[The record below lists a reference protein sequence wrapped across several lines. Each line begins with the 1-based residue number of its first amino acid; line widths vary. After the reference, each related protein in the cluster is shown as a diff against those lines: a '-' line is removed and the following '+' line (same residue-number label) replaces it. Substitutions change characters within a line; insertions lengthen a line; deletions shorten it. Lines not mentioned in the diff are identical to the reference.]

1 MKEKTYEYSKALYIF
16 EYICW
21 ILASVAVAYPLIY
34 SLASLGTRK
43 SYYPTANKQHKFAIL
58 FPAYKEDRVILPVVE
73 SFLQQH
79 YPQELYKVI
88 VISDHMQETTNERL
102 AQLPITLLKANYENS
117 SKAKALNFA
126 MDHFERDEFDAVVI
140 LDADN
145 IVDTNF
151 LLEIN
156 KVFDAGV
163 QAIQAHRT
171 AKNRNTDIAVLD
183 GLSEEVNNSIFRRGH
198 VRLGISSALIGSGMI
213 FNYQWFHDNV
223 KHLVT
228 TGEDK
233 ELEVLLLK
241 QRIFIEFLDEVYVYD
256 EKTQGE
262 KGFYNQRRRWLATQ
276 FAQWGRVFKD
286 LPQAILSGNIDYSDK
301 LIQWVLPP
309 RLILFGGIIVMG
321 SIMQIIDWPLALK
334 WWALFL
340 IMGVTLCLA
349 IPDKLVDDRFK
360 KSINKLP
367 LLFIMMVVNLFRM
380 KGMNKK
386 FVNTEKNG
394 SSTL

>member
-1 MKEKTYEYSKALYIF
+1 MNIQEVLYIF

-21 ILASVAVAYPLIY
+21 ILASIAVAYPLIY

-88 VISDHMQETTNERL
+88 IISDHMQETTNERL
-102 AQLPITLLKANYENS
+102 AQLPITLLKANYEDS

-126 MDHFERDEFDAVVI
+126 MDHFGRDEFDAVVI

-286 LPQAILSGNIDYSDK
+286 LPRAILSGNIDYSDK
-301 LIQWVLPP
+301 LIQWMLPP

>member
-1 MKEKTYEYSKALYIF
+1 MNIQEVLYIF

-21 ILASVAVAYPLIY
+21 ILASIAVAYPLIY

-126 MDHFERDEFDAVVI
+126 MDHFGRDEFDAVVI

-286 LPQAILSGNIDYSDK
+286 LPQSN
-301 LIQWVLPP
+301 
-309 RLILFGGIIVMG
+309 
-321 SIMQIIDWPLALK
+321 
-334 WWALFL
+334 
-340 IMGVTLCLA
+340 
-349 IPDKLVDDRFK
+349 LVR
-360 KSINKLP
+360 
-367 LLFIMMVVNLFRM
+367 
-380 KGMNKK
+380 
-386 FVNTEKNG
+386 EY
-394 SSTL
+394 

>member
-1 MKEKTYEYSKALYIF
+1 MNIQEALYLF
-16 EYICW
+16 EYVCW

-43 SYYPTANKQHKFAIL
+43 SYYPTAHKQHKFVVL
-58 FPAYKEDRVILPVVE
+58 FPAYKEDRVIIPVVE

-79 YPQELYKVI
+79 YPQELYNVV
-88 VISDHMQETTNERL
+88 VISDHMQDSTNKRL
-102 AQLPITLLKANYENS
+102 AQLPITLLRANYENS

-126 MDHFERDEFDAVVI
+126 MDHFGRDEFDAVVI

-145 IVDTNF
+145 VVDSNF
-151 LLEIN
+151 LTEIN

-276 FAQWGRVFKD
+276 FAQWGRVFRD
-286 LPQAILSGNIDYSDK
+286 LPRAILSGNIDYSDK
-301 LIQWVLPP
+301 LIQWMLPP

-321 SIMQIIDWPLALK
+321 CIMQIIDWPLALK

-349 IPDKLVDDRFK
+349 IPNKLVDDQFK

-367 LLFIMMVVNLFRM
+367 LLFVMMVVNLFRM

-386 FVNTEKNG
+386 FVNTKKNG

>member
-1 MKEKTYEYSKALYIF
+1 MNIQEVLYIF

-21 ILASVAVAYPLIY
+21 ILASIAVAYPLIY

-88 VISDHMQETTNERL
+88 IISDHMQETTNERL

-126 MDHFERDEFDAVVI
+126 MDHFGRDEFHAVVI

-286 LPQAILSGNIDYSDK
+286 LPRAILSGNIDYSDK
-301 LIQWVLPP
+301 LIQWMLPP

>member
-1 MKEKTYEYSKALYIF
+1 MNIQEALYIF

-301 LIQWVLPP
+301 LIQWMLPP

-321 SIMQIIDWPLALK
+321 SIIQIIVWPLALK

>member
-1 MKEKTYEYSKALYIF
+1 MNIQEVLYIF

-21 ILASVAVAYPLIY
+21 ILASIAVAYPLIY

-88 VISDHMQETTNERL
+88 IISDHMQETTNERL

-126 MDHFERDEFDAVVI
+126 MDHFGRDEFDAVVI

-286 LPQAILSGNIDYSDK
+286 LPRAILSGNIDYSDK
-301 LIQWVLPP
+301 LIQWMLPP

-386 FVNTEKNG
+386 FVNTKKNG

>member
-1 MKEKTYEYSKALYIF
+1 MNIQEALYIF

-88 VISDHMQETTNERL
+88 IISDHMQETTNERL

-126 MDHFERDEFDAVVI
+126 MDHFGRDEFDAVVI

>member
-1 MKEKTYEYSKALYIF
+1 MNIQEVLYIF

-21 ILASVAVAYPLIY
+21 ILASIAVAYPLIY

-126 MDHFERDEFDAVVI
+126 MDHFGRDEFDAVVI

-286 LPQAILSGNIDYSDK
+286 LPQAIFSGNIDYSDK
-301 LIQWVLPP
+301 LIQWMLPP

>member
-1 MKEKTYEYSKALYIF
+1 MNIQEVLYIF

-21 ILASVAVAYPLIY
+21 ILASIAVAYPLIY

-88 VISDHMQETTNERL
+88 IISDHMQETTNERL

-126 MDHFERDEFDAVVI
+126 MDHFGRDEFDAVVI

-276 FAQWGRVFKD
+276 FAQWGRAFKD
-286 LPQAILSGNIDYSDK
+286 LPRAILSGNIDYSDK
-301 LIQWVLPP
+301 LIQWMLPP

>member
-1 MKEKTYEYSKALYIF
+1 MNIKEVLYIF

-21 ILASVAVAYPLIY
+21 ILASIAVAYPLIY

-126 MDHFERDEFDAVVI
+126 MDHFGRDEFDAVVI

-301 LIQWVLPP
+301 LIQWMLPP

>member
-1 MKEKTYEYSKALYIF
+1 MNIQEVLYIF

-58 FPAYKEDRVILPVVE
+58 FPAYKEDRVIIPVVE

-88 VISDHMQETTNERL
+88 VISDHMQDTTNEHL

-126 MDHFERDEFDAVVI
+126 MNHFGRDEFDAVVI

-286 LPQAILSGNIDYSDK
+286 LPRAILSGNIDYSDK
-301 LIQWVLPP
+301 LIQWMLPP
-309 RLILFGGIIVMG
+309 RLILFRGIIVMG

>member
-1 MKEKTYEYSKALYIF
+1 MNIQEALYIF

-256 EKTQGE
+256 KKTQGE

>member
-1 MKEKTYEYSKALYIF
+1 MNIQEALYIF

-43 SYYPTANKQHKFAIL
+43 SYSPTANKQHKFAIL

>member
-1 MKEKTYEYSKALYIF
+1 MNIQEVLYIF

-21 ILASVAVAYPLIY
+21 ILASIAVAYPLIY

-126 MDHFERDEFDAVVI
+126 MDHFGRDEFDAVVI

-286 LPQAILSGNIDYSDK
+286 LPQAIFSGNIDYSDK

>member
-1 MKEKTYEYSKALYIF
+1 MNIQEALYIF

-360 KSINKLP
+360 KSINKLH

>member
-1 MKEKTYEYSKALYIF
+1 MNIQEALYIF

-88 VISDHMQETTNERL
+88 IISDHMQETTNERL

-126 MDHFERDEFDAVVI
+126 MDHFGRDEFDAVVI

-286 LPQAILSGNIDYSDK
+286 LPRAILSGNIDYSDK
-301 LIQWVLPP
+301 LIQWMLPP

>member
-1 MKEKTYEYSKALYIF
+1 MNILEIIYILEYT
-16 EYICW
+16 CW
-21 ILASVAVAYPLIY
+21 VLASIAVAYPLIY

-43 SYYPTANKQHKFAIL
+43 SYYPTAKKQHKFAIL
-58 FPAYKEDRVILPVVE
+58 FPAYKEDRIIVPVVE
-73 SFLQQH
+73 SFLKQD
-79 YPQELYKVI
+79 YPKELFNVI
-88 VISDHMQETTNERL
+88 VISDHMQDLTNEHL
-102 AQLPITLLKANYENS
+102 AQLPITLLKASYENS

-126 MDHFERDEFDAVVI
+126 INHFKREEFDAVII

-145 IVDTNF
+145 VVDSNF
-151 LLEIN
+151 LSEVN
-156 KVFDAGV
+156 KVIDADV
-163 QAIQAHRT
+163 QAIQTHRT
-171 AKNRNTDIAVLD
+171 AKNRNTEIAVLD

-198 VRLGISSALIGSGMI
+198 VRLGISSALIGSGMV

-223 KHLVT
+223 KYLST
-228 TGEDK
+228 AGEDK

-256 EKTQGE
+256 EKTQEE
-262 KGFYNQRRRWLATQ
+262 KGFYTQRRRWLATQ

-286 LPQAILSGNIDYSDK
+286 LPKAILSGNIDYSDK
-301 LIQWVLPP
+301 LIQWILPP

-321 SIMQIIDWPLALK
+321 SIMQIVDWPLALK
-334 WWALFL
+334 WWVLFF
-340 IMGVTLCLA
+340 IMGITLCLD
-349 IPDKLVDDRFK
+349 IPDKLVDEQFK
-360 KSINKLP
+360 KSIRKLP

-386 FVNTEKNG
+386 FVSTEKNG

>member
-1 MKEKTYEYSKALYIF
+1 MNIQEVLYIF

-58 FPAYKEDRVILPVVE
+58 FPAYKEDRVIIPVVE

-88 VISDHMQETTNERL
+88 VISDHMQDTTNEHL

-126 MDHFERDEFDAVVI
+126 MNHFGRDEFDAVVI

-286 LPQAILSGNIDYSDK
+286 LPRAILSGNIDYSDK
-301 LIQWVLPP
+301 LIQWMLPP

>member
-1 MKEKTYEYSKALYIF
+1 MNIQEALYIF

-228 TGEDK
+228 TGADK

>member
-1 MKEKTYEYSKALYIF
+1 MNIQEALYIF

-126 MDHFERDEFDAVVI
+126 MDHFGRDEFDAVVI

-286 LPQAILSGNIDYSDK
+286 LPQAILSGNIDYSDN
-301 LIQWVLPP
+301 LIQWMLPP

>member
-1 MKEKTYEYSKALYIF
+1 MNIQEVLYIF

-21 ILASVAVAYPLIY
+21 ILASIAVAYPLIY

-88 VISDHMQETTNERL
+88 IISDHMQETTNERL

-126 MDHFERDEFDAVVI
+126 MDHFGRDEFDAVVI

-286 LPQAILSGNIDYSDK
+286 LPRAILSGNIDYSDK
-301 LIQWVLPP
+301 LIQWMLPP

>member
-1 MKEKTYEYSKALYIF
+1 MNIQEALYLF
-16 EYICW
+16 EYVCW

-43 SYYPTANKQHKFAIL
+43 SYYPTAHKQHKFVVL
-58 FPAYKEDRVILPVVE
+58 FPAYKEDRVIIPVVE

-79 YPQELYKVI
+79 YPQELYNVV
-88 VISDHMQETTNERL
+88 VISDHMQDSTNKRL
-102 AQLPITLLKANYENS
+102 AQLPITLLRANYENS

-126 MDHFERDEFDAVVI
+126 MDHFGRDEFDAVVI

-145 IVDTNF
+145 VVDSNF
-151 LLEIN
+151 LTEIN

-213 FNYQWFHDNV
+213 FNYTWCHDNV

-228 TGEDK
+228 TWEDK

-276 FAQWGRVFKD
+276 FAQWGRVFRD
-286 LPQAILSGNIDYSDK
+286 LPRAILSGNIDYSDK
-301 LIQWVLPP
+301 LIQWMLPP

-321 SIMQIIDWPLALK
+321 CIMQIIDWPLALK

-349 IPDKLVDDRFK
+349 IPNKLVDDQFK

-367 LLFIMMVVNLFRM
+367 LLFVMMVVNLFRM

-386 FVNTEKNG
+386 FVNTKKNG

>member
-1 MKEKTYEYSKALYIF
+1 MNIQEVLYIF

-21 ILASVAVAYPLIY
+21 ILASIAVAYPLIY

-88 VISDHMQETTNERL
+88 IISDHMQETTNERL

-126 MDHFERDEFDAVVI
+126 MDHFGRDEFDAVVI

-171 AKNRNTDIAVLD
+171 AMNRNTDIAVLD

-286 LPQAILSGNIDYSDK
+286 LPRAILSGNIDYSDK
-301 LIQWVLPP
+301 LIQWMLPP

>member
-1 MKEKTYEYSKALYIF
+1 MNIQEVLYIF

-21 ILASVAVAYPLIY
+21 ILASIAVAYPLIY

-88 VISDHMQETTNERL
+88 IISDHMQETTNERL

-126 MDHFERDEFDAVVI
+126 MDYFGRDEFDAVVI

-286 LPQAILSGNIDYSDK
+286 LPRAILSGNIDYSDK
-301 LIQWVLPP
+301 LIQWMLPP

>member
-1 MKEKTYEYSKALYIF
+1 MNIQEVLYIF

-21 ILASVAVAYPLIY
+21 ILASIAVAYPLIY

-256 EKTQGE
+256 EKTQGK

-301 LIQWVLPP
+301 LIQWMLPP

>member
-1 MKEKTYEYSKALYIF
+1 MNIQEVLYIF

-21 ILASVAVAYPLIY
+21 ILASIAVAYPLIY

-88 VISDHMQETTNERL
+88 IISDHMQETTNERL
-102 AQLPITLLKANYENS
+102 AQLPMTLLKANYENS

-126 MDHFERDEFDAVVI
+126 MDHFGRDEFDAVVI

-286 LPQAILSGNIDYSDK
+286 LPRAILSGNIDYSDK
-301 LIQWVLPP
+301 LIQWMLPP

>member
-1 MKEKTYEYSKALYIF
+1 MNIQEALYIF

-126 MDHFERDEFDAVVI
+126 MDHFERDEFDPVVI

>member
-1 MKEKTYEYSKALYIF
+1 MNIQEVLYIF

-58 FPAYKEDRVILPVVE
+58 FPAYKEDRVIIPVVE

-88 VISDHMQETTNERL
+88 VISDHMQDTTNEHL

-126 MDHFERDEFDAVVI
+126 MNHFGRDEFDAVVI
-140 LDADN
+140 IDADN

-241 QRIFIEFLDEVYVYD
+241 HRIFIEFLDEVYVYD

-286 LPQAILSGNIDYSDK
+286 LPRAILSGNIDYSDK
-301 LIQWVLPP
+301 LIQWMLPP

>member
-1 MKEKTYEYSKALYIF
+1 MNIQEVLYIF

-21 ILASVAVAYPLIY
+21 ILASIAVAYPLIY

-102 AQLPITLLKANYENS
+102 AELPITLLKANYENS

-126 MDHFERDEFDAVVI
+126 MDHFGRDEFDAVVI

-198 VRLGISSALIGSGMI
+198 VRLGISSALIGSGMV

-301 LIQWVLPP
+301 LIQWMLPP

>member
-1 MKEKTYEYSKALYIF
+1 MNIQEALYLF
-16 EYICW
+16 EYVCW

-43 SYYPTANKQHKFAIL
+43 SYYPTAHKQHKFVVL
-58 FPAYKEDRVILPVVE
+58 FPAYKEDRVIIPVVE

-79 YPQELYKVI
+79 YPQELYNVV
-88 VISDHMQETTNERL
+88 VISDHMQDSTNKRL
-102 AQLPITLLKANYENS
+102 AQLPITLLRANYENS

-276 FAQWGRVFKD
+276 FAQWGRVFRD
-286 LPQAILSGNIDYSDK
+286 LPRAILSGNIDYSDK
-301 LIQWVLPP
+301 LIQWMLPP

-321 SIMQIIDWPLALK
+321 CIMQIIDWPLALK

-349 IPDKLVDDRFK
+349 IPNKLVDDQFK

-367 LLFIMMVVNLFRM
+367 LLFVMMVVNLFRM

>member
-1 MKEKTYEYSKALYIF
+1 MNIQEALYIF

-380 KGMNKK
+380 KGMNK
-386 FVNTEKNG
+386 
-394 SSTL
+394 

>member
-1 MKEKTYEYSKALYIF
+1 MNIQEVLYIF

-58 FPAYKEDRVILPVVE
+58 FPAYKEDRVIIPVVE

-286 LPQAILSGNIDYSDK
+286 LPRAILSGNIDYSDK

>member
-1 MKEKTYEYSKALYIF
+1 MNIQEVLYIF

-21 ILASVAVAYPLIY
+21 ILASIAVAYPLIY

-88 VISDHMQETTNERL
+88 VISDRMQETTNDRL

-126 MDHFERDEFDAVVI
+126 MDHFGRDEFDAVVI

-286 LPQAILSGNIDYSDK
+286 LPQAIFSGNIDYSDK
-301 LIQWVLPP
+301 LIQWMLPP

>member
-1 MKEKTYEYSKALYIF
+1 MNIQEALYIF

-88 VISDHMQETTNERL
+88 VISDHMQKTTNERL

-126 MDHFERDEFDAVVI
+126 MDHFGRDEFDAVVI

-301 LIQWVLPP
+301 LIQWMLPP

>member
-1 MKEKTYEYSKALYIF
+1 MNIQEALYIF

-233 ELEVLLLK
+233 DLEVLLLK

>member
-1 MKEKTYEYSKALYIF
+1 MNIQEALYIF

-21 ILASVAVAYPLIY
+21 ILASIAVAYPLIY

-43 SYYPTANKQHKFAIL
+43 SYYPTANKLHKFAIL
-58 FPAYKEDRVILPVVE
+58 FPAYKEDRVIIPVVE

-79 YPQELYKVI
+79 YPQELYNVI
-88 VISDHMQETTNERL
+88 VVSDHMQNPTNERL
-102 AQLPITLLKANYENS
+102 SQLPITLLQANYENS

-126 MDHFERDEFDAVVI
+126 MNHFGRDEFDAVVI

-145 IVDTNF
+145 VVDSNF
-151 LLEIN
+151 LTEIN

-223 KHLVT
+223 KHLIT

-256 EKTQGE
+256 EKTQGK

-276 FAQWGRVFKD
+276 FAQWERVFKD
-286 LPQAILSGNIDYSDK
+286 LPRAILSGNLDYSDK
-301 LIQWVLPP
+301 LIQWMFPP